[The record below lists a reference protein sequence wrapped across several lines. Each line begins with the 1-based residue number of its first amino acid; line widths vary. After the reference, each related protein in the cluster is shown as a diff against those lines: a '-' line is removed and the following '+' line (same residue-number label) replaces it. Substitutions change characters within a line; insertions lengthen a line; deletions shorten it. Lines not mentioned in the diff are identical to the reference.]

1 MKKISIIIMILSLL
15 VIVGGCAEGND
26 AGGEVNSITPDE
38 FKEMMDNDED
48 FILVDVRT
56 QEEYDEGHII
66 GSILI
71 PVDVIKD
78 QAEQIL
84 TDKESKIIIYCR
96 TGNRSQTAGEIL
108 KDLGY
113 KSIYDLGGIV
123 DWPYET
129 VR

>member
-1 MKKISIIIMILSLL
+1 MKKISIIIMILLLL
-15 VIVGGCAEGND
+15 VIAGGCAEGND

-96 TGNRSQTAGEIL
+96 TGNRFQTAGEIL

-113 KSIYDLGGIV
+113 KNIYDLGGIV